1 MDEAAQK
8 FSAQAKAHEEA
19 LAKQQREYE
28 ERLKS
33 YSNNF
38 QIRMKKKF
46 LLNVNKLVVMQ
57 GCKSIYCIR

>member
-8 FSAQAKAHEEA
+8 FSAQAKAHEER
-19 LAKQQREYE
+19 LQSNNENMKR
-28 ERLKS
+28 RLKS

-57 GCKSIYCIR
+57 GLQVNLLY